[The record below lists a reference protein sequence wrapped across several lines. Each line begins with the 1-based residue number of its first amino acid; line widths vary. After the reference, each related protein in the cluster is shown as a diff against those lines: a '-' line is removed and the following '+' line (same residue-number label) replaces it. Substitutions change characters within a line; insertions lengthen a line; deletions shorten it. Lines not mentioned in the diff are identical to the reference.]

1 MSHPEKSF
9 EELEKEYYSAFGAA
23 AGEVEE
29 FFKYYRH
36 EIFLKRLYPKRAEL
50 CRRGQFNNFARG
62 VFWDLDRYY
71 SLKDFDRTDAILARA
86 AQRKLTSEESRRIHR
101 LQLGNRHSRLVYIAV
116 TSKGDDKIKA
126 STALLN
132 FRLANRKRVKLD
144 FINLFNSERS
154 TGGVDVD
161 AALTLKNFSEYRKT
175 PLLWIALTDEKDAGL
190 REKWQQ
196 LNFTDIRQKGFPL
209 PTDSPWERIAKRHT
223 AVPTEVREKMKT
235 YDGVVWYFQQLAVP
249 RSWKGKQI
257 YLCFGAV
264 DESCELFVN
273 GKASGAHPFVK
284 PDDWTTPFALRID
297 RNINW
302 EIPGQAVAVRV
313 KDTAGSGGIWKRVWL
328 AVK

>member
-1 MSHPEKSF
+1 M
-9 EELEKEYYSAFGAA
+9 
-23 AGEVEE
+23 
-29 FFKYYRH
+29 
-36 EIFLKRLYPKRAEL
+36 
-50 CRRGQFNNFARG
+50 
-62 VFWDLDRYY
+62 
-71 SLKDFDRTDAILARA
+71 
-86 AQRKLTSEESRRIHR
+86 
-101 LQLGNRHSRLVYIAV
+101 
-116 TSKGDDKIKA
+116 DDKIKA
-126 STALLN
+126 ITALLN

-223 AVPTEVREKMKT
+223 AIPTEVREKMKN